1 MVSPKIMPL
10 GVSSS
15 LISIVFVCINS
26 AALFLIYRAI
36 SRWMTRNEKKID
48 NLEHAVLKIDDYIK
62 YSTHAIDAVYID
74 AQNRLIEYYIKNEKY
89 ELAEIVKKNMQLVQ
103 ATVLKEMRRRMEE
116 AEKKFYEDLINKEYD
131 KKEGNQKEE

>member
-1 MVSPKIMPL
+1 
-10 GVSSS
+10 
-15 LISIVFVCINS
+15 
-26 AALFLIYRAI
+26 
-36 SRWMTRNEKKID
+36 MTRNEKKID

-103 ATVLKEMRRRMEE
+103 ATVLKEMRHRMEE
-116 AEKKFYEDLINKEYD
+116 AEKKLYEEFLNKEYNQKKGD
-131 KKEGNQKEE
+131 TKEGWFLALHKRSL